1 MAAPV
6 AAPMFPLRIHDLR
19 WHAGGRAVLDGFS
32 LELDGEG
39 ITILLGPNGAGKS
52 VFLRSVCGLLQPDG
66 GHFDWGGG
74 PRPAFGVTM
83 VFQQPK
89 MFRDSVQANVELA
102 LRPLGVAA
110 AERRARAQARHFM
123 GFDLFGQIPPP
134 GPNDPPEA
142 HERHAAIREGRSEG
156 LNGATYY
163 GYEAD
168 LYGKVSALMGRFG
181 VAPDGNAIVLVKG
194 LFEDT
199 VPGGLPDAVALAHV
213 DCDWYEPVK
222 LCLAELAPRMGKGAA
237 IVLDDYADW
246 EGCRTAADEFLAAN
260 KKFELVRTA
269 PNALIRRV
277 AA

>member
-1 MAAPV
+1 MLAHALRRRVSRLFERHLSGDDAALFRTVRGEGLTYLPE
-6 AAPMFPLRIHDLR
+6 
-19 WHAGGRAVLDGFS
+19 GRFLTLAD
-32 LELDGEG
+32 ELDR
-39 ITILLGPNGAGKS
+39 LGREKVPGVVLEFGVANGGSA
-52 VFLRSVCGLLQPDG
+52 VFL
-66 GHFDWGGG
+66 
-74 PRPAFGVTM
+74 A
-83 VFQQPK
+83 
-89 MFRDSVQANVELA
+89 
-102 LRPLGVAA
+102 
-110 AERRARAQARHFM
+110 RRARAQARHFM

-260 KKFELVRTA
+260 KKFELARTA